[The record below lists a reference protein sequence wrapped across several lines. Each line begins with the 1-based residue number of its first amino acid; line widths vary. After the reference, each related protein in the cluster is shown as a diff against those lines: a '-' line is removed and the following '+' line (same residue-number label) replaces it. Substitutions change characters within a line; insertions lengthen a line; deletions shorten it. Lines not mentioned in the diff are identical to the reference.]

1 MLGLWG
7 SIFWLAVITVFI
19 SFLSEYLVDAIE
31 GASKQY
37 HVPTLFTGTIILPI
51 VGNAAEHAAA
61 GLNGRGWGEG
71 VGGEGVG
78 EGYKERER
86 GGGWSVVCHSHL
98 LPTPSSTVM
107 FAWRNKMD
115 ISMGVAVGSSVQICL
130 FVVPLCVM
138 LGWMVGADLD
148 LNFHAFETATL
159 FFTVLVVAMV
169 VQDGQSH
176 WLQGMLLILAYV
188 IVAVGFLEHKDERT

>member
-1 MLGLWG
+1 
-7 SIFWLAVITVFI
+7 
-19 SFLSEYLVDAIE
+19 
-31 GASKQY
+31 
-37 HVPTLFTGTIILPI
+37 
-51 VGNAAEHAAA
+51 
-61 GLNGRGWGEG
+61 
-71 VGGEGVG
+71 
-78 EGYKERER
+78 
-86 GGGWSVVCHSHL
+86 
-98 LPTPSSTVM
+98 M